1 MSNFRR
7 LIRRLCMNTPIRPRR
22 AWLGVAVLAL
32 PCMITVMDL
41 TVLNLAVPHLTAALN
56 PSGTQLLWIVDI
68 YGFILAGALIPI
80 GGLGDRVG
88 RRKLLLIGGAAFAA
102 ASVLAAF
109 STSALMLIGARALL
123 GLAGAALVPST
134 LSLLSTLFPDETE
147 RTKAIGVWG
156 ASFAVGA
163 AIGPLVGGVL
173 LEHFW
178 WGSVFLVGVPIM
190 ALLLIVGPL
199 LLPEYR
205 DPAAGRP
212 DLLSGVLS
220 IAATLSTIY
229 GLKQVVQDR
238 LTLLAVLAMVVGIAL
253 AVFFLRR
260 QRHLADPMLDLTLF
274 RNREFN
280 VSLGSNVLNVFVSFG
295 PFILV
300 SQYLQL

>member
-1 MSNFRR
+1 MSIRRR
-7 LIRRLCMNTPIRPRR
+7 LVRRQDMSTKKAPRS
-22 AWLGVAVLAL
+22 AWIGLAVLAL

-41 TVLNLAVPHLTAALN
+41 TVLNLAVPHLSAALK
-56 PSGTQLLWIVDI
+56 PTGAQLLWIIDI
-68 YGFILAGALIPI
+68 YGFILACALIPV
-80 GGLGDRVG
+80 GGLGDRIG
-88 RRKLLLIGGAAFAA
+88 RRKLLLIGGAAFGA

-134 LSLLSTLFPDETE
+134 LSLLSTLFADETE

-190 ALLLIVGPL
+190 VLLLVVGPL
-199 LLPEYR
+199 LLPEFR

-212 DLLSGVLS
+212 DLVSALLS
-220 IAATLSTIY
+220 IASVLTVTY
-229 GLKQVVQDR
+229 GLKQIVQDGLTWLPLLLMLVGLGLGESRGLGR
-238 LTLLAVLAMVVGIAL
+238 LIASG
-253 AVFFLRR
+253 R
-260 QRHLADPMLDLTLF
+260 P
-274 RNREFN
+274 
-280 VSLGSNVLNVFVSFG
+280 
-295 PFILV
+295 
-300 SQYLQL
+300 